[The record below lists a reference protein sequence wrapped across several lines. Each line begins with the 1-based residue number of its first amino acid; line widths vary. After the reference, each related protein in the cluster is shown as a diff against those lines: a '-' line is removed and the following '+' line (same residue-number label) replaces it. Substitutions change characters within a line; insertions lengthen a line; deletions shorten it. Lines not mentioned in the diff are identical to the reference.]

1 MGVLSAQPRTLY
13 SFSMFFRGSGFEA
26 RMLRR
31 SDRCYDT
38 SKSGHGNNPSWIRRL
53 GGAFGFTVGRWS
65 WMLAFIDNRG
75 SLQFTMCLVDSL
87 RGLELGRRGVR
98 ELSPKYET
106 VELCS

>member
-1 MGVLSAQPRTLY
+1 MGVLSAQPRTLH
-13 SFSMFFRGSGFEA
+13 SFSMFFRGS
-26 RMLRR
+26 
-31 SDRCYDT
+31 
-38 SKSGHGNNPSWIRRL
+38 RL
-53 GGAFGFTVGRWS
+53 GCSADLTGATTPPRAAMVTTLHGSGGLAGAFGFTVGRWS

-75 SLQFTMCLVDSL
+75 SLQFTMCPADSL